1 MGLMKK
7 HPSIIPFM
15 VYITNEDKHMERFAV
30 RAKYMTLDPA
40 KNRYIKYIR
49 NIRAIQEYLCNRAD
63 KHLVPKINNTNVD
76 QSVAAIHATVFS
88 CLCRRATIPILNYR
102 CWPVTG
108 SWGLTRY

>member
-15 VYITNEDKHMERFAV
+15 VYITNEDKHMERFVV

-40 KNRYIKYIR
+40 KNRYIKYIQ

-88 CLCRRATIPILNYR
+88 CLRRRATIPILNYR

-108 SWGLTRY
+108 SWDLTRY